1 MNIKIETFEK
11 HIKMRLQKYV
21 PSFDTQSIT
30 EMQHELAPGTFLKLS
45 SVLSLSYGSIF
56 ITLSNS
62 GYSYQDIIY
71 LKPLSFNLNPWNIT
85 VICLLIPTCD
95 QNTSNIKMV
104 CRLIRSQGTLVTLI
118 CLFMVFHIGGINLSN
133 NTVHHL

>member
-1 MNIKIETFEK
+1 
-11 HIKMRLQKYV
+11 MRLQKYV

-71 LKPLSFNLNPWNIT
+71 LKPLSSNLNPWNIT
-85 VICLLIPTCD
+85 VICL
-95 QNTSNIKMV
+95 
-104 CRLIRSQGTLVTLI
+104 RLEHFKYKDGLPSHSVSR
-118 CLFMVFHIGGINLSN
+118 NLSDSYLLIYGLPCRRYQLKQQYGTPLMKTMKLHYPVYGN
-133 NTVHHL
+133 D